1 MLPSQSQGRVVD
13 PSSPKPS
20 PPHTPHSSSTNVDP
34 HVLSQPD
41 GAASKHPQPKSSALP
56 PSHTPQ
62 SSNVNVP
69 PHVPAQSCT
78 QSFELSSSHTPQLS
92 NVAVEPQALSQPDGA
107 ASKHPQPK
115 SSALPPLQTLQSS

>member
-1 MLPSQSQGRVVD
+1 M
-13 PSSPKPS
+13 
-20 PPHTPHSSSTNVDP
+20 PPHVPAQSCTQSFELSSSQVPQLSNVAVDP
-34 HVLSQPD
+34 HALSQPD

-78 QSFELSSSHTPQLS
+78 QSFELSSSQVPQLS
-92 NVAVEPQALSQPDGA
+92 A
-107 ASKHPQPK
+107 
-115 SSALPPLQTLQSS
+115 